1 MANLVLV
8 QIENQVQTYLRQ
20 HWGYPSLRAAQKPV
34 IEEVMQGNSAFVIM
48 PTGGGK
54 SMCYQLPAVLRSG
67 LTVVI
72 SPLIALM
79 KDQVDDL
86 KLKGIHAAYL
96 NSSQDAEEY
105 NRIFNSIGSGNLK
118 LLYISPERVTSMQGR
133 LLEQLK
139 TTHIDMIAVDEA
151 HCISAWGHDFRPAYT
166 QLKELFSHFPDVP
179 VLALTATADQTTKRD
194 IIQQLGL
201 EGVAIFENSFD
212 RPEIHYTVKPR
223 VDEVAQLLE
232 FVANRPSQSGIVY
245 CLSRKRTEE
254 MANHLQN
261 AGFRATC
268 YHAGLSSEER
278 MKRQDQFIRDE
289 VDIITATVAFGMGI
303 DKNNV
308 RYVVHMNLPKNI
320 EGYYQET
327 GRAGRDGLDS
337 EALLL
342 HGGGDFR
349 TLSSHCEVED
359 NEEQSQVMLGKLRR
373 MQDFADSKVCRRKV
387 LLQYFGEELTENC
400 GNCDNCQNPRQEFDG
415 TEDAQKLLSTV
426 ARLDWAFGLGHCV
439 DILRGSKAQK
449 ITASQRTLSTFGIGA
464 DRSKKYWMSVGK
476 ELIHQGWL
484 AQTAGRF
491 PVVELNSLSWEVLHG
506 KQKVMLAK
514 LEEGTEGK
522 KVKPSRTTTGFLAGS
537 DQQLQFEKLRKIR
550 LELATASKVPAYV
563 ILSDRSLK
571 DLCIHQPKT
580 LSDLKSVYGFGD
592 VKIGKFGQEFIDA
605 LNEG

>member
-1 MANLVLV
+1 ML
-8 QIENQVQTYLRQ
+8 ENQIQTCLQQ
-20 HWGYPSLRAAQKPV
+20 HWGYSSLRPAQKPV
-34 IEEVMQGNSAFVIM
+34 IEEVMQGKSAFVIM

-54 SMCYQLPAVLRSG
+54 SMCYQLPAVLRNG

-96 NSSQDAEEY
+96 NSSQDSQEY
-105 NRIFNSIGSGNLK
+105 NQIFNSIGSGKLK
-118 LLYISPERVTSMQGR
+118 LLYISPERLTSMQGR

-139 TTHIDMIAVDEA
+139 TIHIDMIAVDEA

-166 QLKELFSHFPDVP
+166 RLNELFSHFPNVP
-179 VLALTATADQTTKRD
+179 VLALTATADQNTKLD

-201 EGVAIFENSFD
+201 ESATIFENSFD
-212 RPEIHYTVKPR
+212 RPEIHYAAKPR

-254 MANHLQN
+254 MAEHLQK
-261 AGFRATC
+261 AGFRVTC

-289 VDIITATVAFGMGI
+289 VDIITATIAFGMGI

-349 TLSSHCEVED
+349 TLSSHCEVEN
-359 NEEQSQVMLGKLRR
+359 NEDQSQLMLGKLRR
-373 MQDFADSKVCRRKV
+373 MQDFANSKVCRRKV

-400 GNCDNCQNPRQEFDG
+400 GNCDNCQNPREEFDG

-426 ARLDWAFGLGHCV
+426 ARLNWTFGLGHCV

-449 ITASQRTLSTFGIGA
+449 ITASQRSLSTFGIGA
-464 DRSKKYWMSVGK
+464 DKSKRYWMSVGK

-484 AQTAGRF
+484 TQTTGKF
-491 PVVELNSLSWEVLHG
+491 PVVELNTNSWEVLHG
-506 KQKVMLAK
+506 KQKVMLTK
-514 LEEGTEGK
+514 HDEPTDGTRA
-522 KVKPSRTTTGFLAGS
+522 KPSRSETAFFDGS
-537 DQQLQFEKLRKIR
+537 MEQSQFEKLRQIR
-550 LELATASKVPAYV
+550 LELSKSANVPAYV

-571 DLCIHQPKT
+571 ELCILQPKT
-580 LSDLKSVYGFGD
+580 LSDLKSVHGFGD
-592 VKIGKFGQEFIDA
+592 VKISKFGQEFIDA
-605 LNEG
+605 LNEE